1 MPEKGHFSSPIIDGL
16 TFDDVFL
23 LPSYSEILPSE
34 VAFET
39 SFTPRISLKIPLL
52 SAAMDTVTES
62 KTAVVMAQEGGLGV
76 IHRNIPVE
84 RQVEEVEKVKK
95 FESGMIIDPV
105 TMSPRQKISEAIDV
119 MQRRDISGLPITE
132 SGKKGS
138 RLLGILT
145 HRDLRFVKDSDRPIS
160 EVMTKKP
167 ITVPEGISLEESKEI
182 LQKHRIEKLL
192 VVDKNGRL
200 KGLITVKDIEKTLT
214 YPNATKDEMGRLRVG
229 AAVGVGDEGLD
240 RAQSLHRAGVDVV
253 VVDTAHAHSRLVLE
267 TVKKIKKKLS
277 SIEVVAGNVATAEGA
292 RALMDA
298 GADGVKVGIGPGSIC
313 TTRMVAGVGVPQIT
327 AIMTCV
333 AETRPRGIPLI
344 ADGGVKFSG
353 DITKALAAGADCVMI
368 GNLFAGTEE
377 SPGDMVLFQGR
388 AYKVYRGMGSLGAMA
403 GESKDRYFRED
414 QKDAKLV
421 PEGIEGR
428 VPYRG
433 TLSDNIFQ
441 LLGGVKAG
449 MGYLGSRSLSELRE
463 RARFI
468 RATPAGLKESHVHN
482 VIVTKEAPNYRLK

>member
-1 MPEKGHFSSPIIDGL
+1 MTSIIPDGL

-23 LPSYSEILPSE
+23 LPSYSEILPSD
-34 VAFET
+34 VTLET
-39 SFTPRISLKIPLL
+39 RFTPRIALKIPLI

-62 KTAVVMAQEGGLGV
+62 KTAVVMAQEGGIGV
-76 IHRNIPVE
+76 IHRNLSIE

-105 TMSPRQKISEAIDV
+105 TMSPRQKISEAVEV
-119 MQRRDISGLPITE
+119 MQKRDISGLPITE
-132 SGKKGS
+132 NGKKGS

-145 HRDLRFVKDSDRPIS
+145 HRDLRFVKDHDRPIS
-160 EVMTKKP
+160 EVMTKEL
-167 ITVPEGISLEESKEI
+167 ITAPEGISREESEDL
-182 LQKHRIEKLL
+182 LQQHKIEKLL

-200 KGLITVKDIEKTLT
+200 KGLITVKDIEKTLK
-214 YPNATKDEMGRLRVG
+214 YPNATKDEMGRLQVA
-229 AAVGVGDEGLD
+229 AAVGVGGDGVE
-240 RAQSLHRAGVDVV
+240 RAQALHGAGVDVV
-253 VVDTAHAHSRLVLE
+253 VVDTAHGHSKLVLE
-267 TVKKIKKKLS
+267 TIRKVKKKNSGL
-277 SIEVVAGNVATAEGA
+277 EVVAGNVATDEGT
-292 RALMDA
+292 RALIDA

-327 AIMTCV
+327 AILGCV
-333 AETRPRGIPLI
+333 AEARSRDVTLI

-353 DITKALAAGADCVMI
+353 DITKALAAGADCVMV

-388 AYKVYRGMGSLGAMA
+388 AYKVYRGMGSLGAMS
-403 GESKDRYFRED
+403 GESRDRYFRDNE
-414 QKDAKLV
+414 KDAKLV

-433 TLSDNIFQ
+433 TLSDNIYQ

-449 MGYLGSRSLSELRE
+449 MGYLGSRNLSELRNN
-463 RARFI
+463 AKFI
-468 RATPAGLKESHVHN
+468 RVTPAGLKESHVHN